1 LAETTNTIENGNCTN
16 RVLAAGLSDLQRAEA
31 TVEFMNLFR
40 QMLNEARFFSH
51 DERSLRGY
59 LIEDIE
65 KKKLK
70 AEELLNVSW
79 LCVCYFGLQT
89 LAFKDKFYSQN
100 NSTKPLLVA
109 GAVN

>member
-1 LAETTNTIENGNCTN
+1 
-16 RVLAAGLSDLQRAEA
+16 
-31 TVEFMNLFR
+31 
-40 QMLNEARFFSH
+40 ML
-51 DERSLRGY
+51 LM
-59 LIEDIE
+59 
-65 KKKLK
+65 KKKVVRISFSK
-70 AEELLNVSW
+70 VAYNVLW

>member
-1 LAETTNTIENGNCTN
+1 VEKRKTNVEISVGCSPIIISANG
-16 RVLAAGLSDLQRAEA
+16 L
-31 TVEFMNLFR
+31 
-40 QMLNEARFFSH
+40 
-51 DERSLRGY
+51 
-59 LIEDIE
+59 
-65 KKKLK
+65 
-70 AEELLNVSW
+70 W

>member
-1 LAETTNTIENGNCTN
+1 MVVGSIA
-16 RVLAAGLSDLQRAEA
+16 
-31 TVEFMNLFR
+31 
-40 QMLNEARFFSH
+40 H
-51 DERSLRGY
+51 
-59 LIEDIE
+59 
-65 KKKLK
+65 
-70 AEELLNVSW
+70 NVSW

>member
-1 LAETTNTIENGNCTN
+1 MEKNILMILYHCTQN
-16 RVLAAGLSDLQRAEA
+16 N
-31 TVEFMNLFR
+31 F
-40 QMLNEARFFSH
+40 
-51 DERSLRGY
+51 
-59 LIEDIE
+59 LIEY
-65 KKKLK
+65 
-70 AEELLNVSW
+70 NVLW

>member
-1 LAETTNTIENGNCTN
+1 MTSNHNYDYFNGGCHGM
-16 RVLAAGLSDLQRAEA
+16 AANFL
-31 TVEFMNLFR
+31 
-40 QMLNEARFFSH
+40 
-51 DERSLRGY
+51 
-59 LIEDIE
+59 
-65 KKKLK
+65 
-70 AEELLNVSW
+70 W